1 MNTYIG
7 MKSGIQE
14 KFQEIY
20 QDLLIDNV
28 NDLSNRQEYFTR
40 KYRGNRLND
49 VNVGIWSIP
58 HSAHIVQIFVRNK
71 DGYKREQFK
80 VVKLSSNETKVIS
93 LGYGR

>member
-7 MKSGIQE
+7 MKNGIEQ

-20 QDLLIDNV
+20 QDLLVNNV
-28 NDLSNRQEYFTR
+28 NDIANRQEYFTR

-49 VNVGIWSIP
+49 VNVGIWSVP
-58 HSAHIVQIFVRNK
+58 HNAHIVQIFLRNK
-71 DGYKREQFK
+71 EGYRREQFK
-80 VVKLSSNETKVIS
+80 VVKINSKESKVIS